1 MMVCNYNYCMV
12 KRSERKNL
20 ETEMDCKR
28 GFAEKVMGM

>member
-1 MMVCNYNYCMV
+1 MMVRNCMV

-28 GFAEKVMGM
+28 GFAEKVIGI